1 MKKICKK
8 TVVFLLGIL
17 ILFTLP
23 ISASMAQPLKDEVVY
38 VKLHHDG
45 TQINTY
51 VINSFQVDAAGTFT
65 DYGSYETIIN
75 LTTTDMLTSEDGAI
89 NIGSPKGTFY
99 YQGNL
104 EDAEIPWLITIS
116 YLLDGT
122 VISPDDLAGQS
133 GELQIMIDIEANP
146 DANAVF
152 DQNYSL
158 QTSLTLNTQVCSNI
172 AAINATISD
181 SGKDKLLTFIK
192 MPNDTAHYVITTY
205 VENFEMDGIQFGA
218 VPFSMSIDLPDT
230 NDLADEISSLQ
241 DAIEQINTAAG
252 SMADGTDQLDSGMS
266 QFNSG
271 LSDMYSGLDRLTK
284 GLGDLTGGNADL
296 EDASAQILYALT
308 TIKDN
313 LDSAGAIDLS
323 ELDALTDGSSQILS
337 AVNGLSG
344 GLSQVQSAL
353 SNVDTFKD
361 GNNEIIAYLQDR
373 KNQLDDSIPKQ
384 AEEIEK
390 INGMIQ
396 TLTQESSLLSGL
408 DVSING
414 DGTEANPGLASI
426 ASTLASQYAIFDT
439 NIQDLPDSLNELAG
453 GILSLKDAIDQLASN
468 YGTFNSGLGEYLSG
482 ASTLYD
488 GFNGLYDGF
497 SDILDASS
505 LLSSSLTDLSDGMQ
519 QLADG
524 TDEMYSQTKDMDT
537 QLQDKIDELLSD
549 YDTDDFVPVSFVSE
563 KNTNVELVQFVM
575 MTDEIKS
582 VNAQNTPE
590 TQSTEQ
596 SFWQRL
602 LALFGL

>member
-1 MKKICKK
+1 MKKICKRV
-8 TVVFLLGIL
+8 TIFLLCIL
-17 ILFTLP
+17 IFFTLP
-23 ISASMAQPLKDEVVY
+23 AHALATQPLKDEVVY
-38 VKLHHDG
+38 VKLNPDG
-45 TQINTY
+45 TQVSTY

-65 DYGSYETIIN
+65 DYGNYDKIIN
-75 LTTTDMLTSEDGAI
+75 LTTTDMLTSKDGAI
-89 NIGSPKGTFY
+89 SIGSPKGIFY

-104 EDAEIPWLITIS
+104 EEAEIPWIITVD
-116 YLLDGT
+116 YLLNGV
-122 VISPDDLAGQS
+122 VISPDELAGKS
-133 GELQIMIDIEANP
+133 GELQIMIDIEENKN
-146 DANAVF
+146 ANAVF
-152 DQNYSL
+152 EQNYSL
-158 QTSLTLNTQVCSNI
+158 QTTLTLNTQVCTNI
-172 AAINATISD
+172 EALDATISD
-181 SGKDKLLTFIK
+181 SGKNKLLTFIK
-192 MPNDTAHYVITTY
+192 MPNDTAHYVITAH

-230 NDLADEISSLQ
+230 NDLVDEITALQ
-241 DAIEQINTAAG
+241 EAIELIDTAAG

-271 LSDMYSGLDRLTK
+271 LKDMYSGLDRLTN
-284 GLGDLTGGNADL
+284 GLGNLTGGNADL
-296 EDASAQILYALT
+296 KNASAQILYALT

-313 LDSAGAIDLS
+313 LDSAGAMDLS
-323 ELDALTDGSSQILS
+323 DLDALTDGSSQILF
-337 AVNGLSG
+337 AINGLSG

-361 GNNEIIAYLQDR
+361 SNDEIISYLQER
-373 KNQLDDSIPKQ
+373 KNELDDSIPEQ

-408 DVSING
+408 DISI
-414 DGTEANPGLASI
+414 DGTEVNPGIASI
-426 ASTLASQYAIFDT
+426 ASTLASQYATFDT

-468 YGTFNSGLGEYLSG
+468 YGTFDSGLGEYLSG

-488 GFNGLYDGF
+488 GFNDLYDGF
-497 SDILDASS
+497 ADIFDASS

-524 TDEMYSQTKDMDT
+524 TNEMHSQTKDMDT
-537 QLQDKIDELLSD
+537 QLQDKIDELLAD

-563 KNTNVELVQFVM
+563 QNTNVELVQFVM
-575 MTDEIKS
+575 MTEGIQSAD
-582 VNAQNTPE
+582 AQNATE
-590 TQSTEQ
+590 VQSTEQ